1 MPWLYFY
8 LKVTEFILIIKEIPI
23 KIYRIYGKETHPKG
37 GSVSNVGTMLRV
49 FSRRFYFT
57 I

>member
-1 MPWLYFY
+1 MPWLYLY